1 MPSAPNTKS
10 TAGESEDTCSDGNGG
25 GGERPFY
32 GLTAIL
38 QCSATPRR
46 QRLGY
51 FWRFLPLPSVGIAR
65 VQRSTVP
72 PRQRLGCFLRYL
84 PLPSGGAS
92 LILPSASPHQQRL
105 GCFSRFLPL
114 PSGDTAPARP
124 SVASP
129 RQRLG
134 QFCLFLPLPSW
145 ITVILQ
151 HPRAN
156 GRGIF
161 RDFHPYLRRTPP
173 HNPGVAPTTCAAL
186 SDFKNSSS
194 NHQAGLPY
202 SRSPFSVP
210 DGLASASRTGEGLFL
225 YGMWNLA
232 LSAGRF
238 SLEFTDRLCLK
249 LHPLLSPCTFS
260 AES

>member
-1 MPSAPNTKS
+1 MKNTV
-10 TAGESEDTCSDGNGG
+10 GESGDTYSDGNWGNA
-25 GGERPFY
+25 PFPH

-38 QCSATPRR
+38 QCSATPR
-46 QRLGY
+46 QQSLGY
-51 FWRFLPLPSVGIAR
+51 FWRFLPLPSGGIAR

-72 PRQRLGCFLRYL
+72 PHQRLGCFLRY
-84 PLPSGGAS
+84 
-92 LILPSASPHQQRL
+92 
-105 GCFSRFLPL
+105 LPL

-156 GRGIF
+156 GRGISPA
-161 RDFHPYLRRTPP
+161 FHPYLRRTPP

-186 SDFKNSSS
+186 SAFKSSAAD
-194 NHQAGLPY
+194 HQAGLPY
-202 SRSPFSVP
+202 RRRPVSVP
-210 DGLASASRTGEGLFL
+210 DVPESGSRTGEGCFL
-225 YGMWNLA
+225 YGMWSLDRA
-232 LSAGRF
+232 PAGRF
-238 SLEFTDRLCLK
+238 SLEVTDRLCLK

>member
-1 MPSAPNTKS
+1 MKNTV
-10 TAGESEDTCSDGNGG
+10 GESGDTCSDGNW
-25 GGERPFY
+25 ENAPFPH

-38 QCSATPRR
+38 QCSAPPRQ

-51 FWRFLPLPSVGIAR
+51 FWRFLPLPSGGIAR

-72 PRQRLGCFLRYL
+72 PHQRLGCFLRY
-84 PLPSGGAS
+84 
-92 LILPSASPHQQRL
+92 
-105 GCFSRFLPL
+105 LPL

-161 RDFHPYLRRTPP
+161 RDFHHYLRRTPP

-186 SDFKNSSS
+186 SAFKSSAAD
-194 NHQAGLPY
+194 HQVDLSYTTAPV
-202 SRSPFSVP
+202 SVRN
-210 DGLASASRTGEGLFL
+210 GLASASRTERCRFSVPHVSASGPRTGEGSFL
-225 YGMWNLA
+225 YRTENRPEVIEL
-232 LSAGRF
+232 
-238 SLEFTDRLCLK
+238 
-249 LHPLLSPCTFS
+249 
-260 AES
+260 

>member
-1 MPSAPNTKS
+1 M
-10 TAGESEDTCSDGNGG
+10 G
-25 GGERPFY
+25 
-32 GLTAIL
+32 
-38 QCSATPRR
+38 
-46 QRLGY
+46 
-51 FWRFLPLPSVGIAR
+51 RFCL
-65 VQRSTVP
+65 
-72 PRQRLGCFLRYL
+72 FL

-134 QFCLFLPLPSW
+134 QFCLFLPLPSGC
-145 ITVILQ
+145 TAAAQPSVASHRQRLRYF
-151 HPRAN
+151 PRFSPLPQADAATQSRSSTN
-156 GRGIF
+156 
-161 RDFHPYLRRTPP
+161 HLRRSFRLQKFTLRP
-173 HNPGVAPTTCAAL
+173 
-186 SDFKNSSS
+186 S
-194 NHQAGLPY
+194 
-202 SRSPFSVP
+202 SRSPVQQKPFFCTGRSCKCLPYRRRPVSVP
-210 DGLASASRTGEGLFL
+210 DVPERGSRTGEGCFL

-238 SLEFTDRLCLK
+238 SLEVTDRLCLK
-249 LHPLLSPCTFS
+249 FHPLLSPCTFS

>member
-84 PLPSGGAS
+84 PLPSG
-92 LILPSASPHQQRL
+92 
-105 GCFSRFLPL
+105 
-114 PSGDTAPARP
+114 DTAPARP

-186 SDFKNSSS
+186 SAFKSSAAE
-194 NHQAGLPY
+194 HQTGMPY
-202 SRSPFSVP
+202 TTAPFSVRNVE
-210 DGLASASRTGEGLFL
+210 SRPFRRQI
-225 YGMWNLA
+225 
-232 LSAGRF
+232 LS
-238 SLEFTDRLCLK
+238 
-249 LHPLLSPCTFS
+249 
-260 AES
+260 

>member
-1 MPSAPNTKS
+1 M
-10 TAGESEDTCSDGNGG
+10 GCIW
-25 GGERPFY
+25 
-32 GLTAIL
+32 L
-38 QCSATPRR
+38 
-46 QRLGY
+46 
-51 FWRFLPLPSVGIAR
+51 FLPLPSVGIAR

-72 PRQRLGCFLRYL
+72 PRQRLGY
-84 PLPSGGAS
+84 
-92 LILPSASPHQQRL
+92 
-105 GCFSRFLPL
+105 FSRFLPI
-114 PSGDTAPARP
+114 PFGDTVPARP
-124 SVASP
+124 SVAP
-129 RQRLG
+129 HQQRLG
-134 QFCLFLPLPSW
+134 QFCLFSPLPSW

-194 NHQAGLPY
+194 DHQAGLPY

-210 DGLASASRTGEGLFL
+210 DGLASASRTGEGCFL

-238 SLEFTDRLCLK
+238 SLEVTDRLCLK
-249 LHPLLSPCTFS
+249 FHPLLSPCTFS